1 GVPCV
6 ATAAAWSRAR
16 VALQDRDEQGD
27 RSRQAREAIRSPRRS
42 AARGAGARWRIA
54 RGSRDCGEGAA
65 DGTARRVR
73 AAQGA
78 GTVVHGGI
86 GRARVQRGRG
96 QVARGGSDE
105 ESEGGDAM
113 SELDVVVA
121 DARER
126 LVRRARREG
135 LETVGYRVVDS
146 PLGPLWVAVGPRG
159 LLNIH
164 YGAEP
169 SPLELRRIVRAYGP
183 GVLPDARRVDD
194 VARELDQYWSGKRRA
209 FDITVDLSPLTPFQ
223 RKVLAVTARV
233 PYGQLIT
240 YAKVAHNAGNDR
252 AYRAAAG
259 AIGDNPIPIVVP
271 CHRVVASDGTLGGY
285 AGGLDAKR
293 RLLQLERGA
302 VPPGGWPPA
311 HLSRT

>member
-1 GVPCV
+1 
-6 ATAAAWSRAR
+6 
-16 VALQDRDEQGD
+16 
-27 RSRQAREAIRSPRRS
+27 
-42 AARGAGARWRIA
+42 
-54 RGSRDCGEGAA
+54 
-65 DGTARRVR
+65 
-73 AAQGA
+73 
-78 GTVVHGGI
+78 
-86 GRARVQRGRG
+86 
-96 QVARGGSDE
+96 
-105 ESEGGDAM
+105 M
-113 SELDVVVA
+113 SEFGVVVA
-121 DARER
+121 EARER
-126 LVRRARREG
+126 LVQRARREG
-135 LETVGYRVVDS
+135 LERVGYRIVDS

-194 VARELDQYWSGKRRA
+194 VARELDQYFSGKRRD

-223 RKVLAVTARV
+223 RRVLAVTARV

-259 AIGDNPIPIVVP
+259 AVGDNPIPIVVP

-293 RLLQLERGA
+293 RLLQLERGD

>member
-1 GVPCV
+1 
-6 ATAAAWSRAR
+6 
-16 VALQDRDEQGD
+16 
-27 RSRQAREAIRSPRRS
+27 
-42 AARGAGARWRIA
+42 
-54 RGSRDCGEGAA
+54 
-65 DGTARRVR
+65 
-73 AAQGA
+73 
-78 GTVVHGGI
+78 
-86 GRARVQRGRG
+86 
-96 QVARGGSDE
+96 
-105 ESEGGDAM
+105 M
-113 SELDVVVA
+113 SELGPVVA

-126 LVRRARREG
+126 LMARARREG

-146 PLGPLWVAVGPRG
+146 PLGPLWLAVGPRG
-159 LLNIH
+159 VLNIH

-194 VARELDQYWSGKRRA
+194 VARELDQYFNGKRRE
-209 FDITVDLSPLTPFQ
+209 FDVAIDLSPLTPFQ

-233 PYGQLIT
+233 PYGELIT
-240 YAKVAHNAGNDR
+240 YAKVAHNTGNDK

-285 AGGLDAKR
+285 AGGLEAKR
-293 RLLQLERGA
+293 RLLKLERGVD

>member
-1 GVPCV
+1 
-6 ATAAAWSRAR
+6 
-16 VALQDRDEQGD
+16 
-27 RSRQAREAIRSPRRS
+27 
-42 AARGAGARWRIA
+42 
-54 RGSRDCGEGAA
+54 
-65 DGTARRVR
+65 
-73 AAQGA
+73 
-78 GTVVHGGI
+78 
-86 GRARVQRGRG
+86 
-96 QVARGGSDE
+96 
-105 ESEGGDAM
+105 M
-113 SELDVVVA
+113 SELSPIVA
-121 DARER
+121 EARGR
-126 LVRRARREG
+126 LVARARREG
-135 LETVGYRVVDS
+135 LGTVGYRIVDS

-169 SPLELRRIVRAYGP
+169 SSLELRRIVRAYWP

-194 VARELDQYWSGKRRA
+194 VARELDQYFNGKRRD
-209 FDITVDLSPLTPFQ
+209 FDIAVDLSPLTPFQ

-233 PYGQLIT
+233 PYGELIT

-293 RLLQLERGA
+293 RLLKLERGVA
-302 VPPGGWPPA
+302 VPPGGWP
-311 HLSRT
+311 

>member
-1 GVPCV
+1 MTQLD
-6 ATAAAWSRAR
+6 A
-16 VALQDRDEQGD
+16 
-27 RSRQAREAIRSPRRS
+27 
-42 AARGAGARWRIA
+42 
-54 RGSRDCGEGAA
+54 
-65 DGTARRVR
+65 
-73 AAQGA
+73 
-78 GTVVHGGI
+78 VVG
-86 GRARVQRGRG
+86 
-96 QVARGGSDE
+96 
-105 ESEGGDAM
+105 
-113 SELDVVVA
+113 

-126 LVRRARREG
+126 LVARARREG
-135 LETVGYRVVDS
+135 LETVGYRIVDS
-146 PLGPLWVAVGPRG
+146 PLGSLWIAVGPRG

-194 VARELDQYWSGKRRA
+194 VARELDQYFSGKRRD
-209 FDITVDLSPLTPFQ
+209 FDVAVDLSPLTPFQ
-223 RKVLAVTARV
+223 RRVLAVTARV
-233 PYGQLIT
+233 PYGELIT

-293 RLLQLERGA
+293 RLLKLERGVD
-302 VPPGGWPPA
+302 VPPGGWP
-311 HLSRT
+311 

>member
-1 GVPCV
+1 
-6 ATAAAWSRAR
+6 
-16 VALQDRDEQGD
+16 
-27 RSRQAREAIRSPRRS
+27 
-42 AARGAGARWRIA
+42 
-54 RGSRDCGEGAA
+54 
-65 DGTARRVR
+65 
-73 AAQGA
+73 
-78 GTVVHGGI
+78 
-86 GRARVQRGRG
+86 
-96 QVARGGSDE
+96 
-105 ESEGGDAM
+105 M
-113 SELDVVVA
+113 SELGPVVA

-126 LVRRARREG
+126 LMARARREG

-159 LLNIH
+159 VLNIH
-164 YGAEP
+164 YGPEP

-194 VARELDQYWSGKRRA
+194 VARELDQYFSGKRRE
-209 FDITVDLSPLTPFQ
+209 FDVAIDLSPLTPFQ

-233 PYGQLIT
+233 PYGELIT
-240 YAKVAHNAGNDR
+240 YAKVAHHTGNDK

-285 AGGLDAKR
+285 AGGLEAKR
-293 RLLQLERGA
+293 RLRKLERGA
-302 VPPGGWPPA
+302 DVPRGGWPPA

>member
-1 GVPCV
+1 
-6 ATAAAWSRAR
+6 
-16 VALQDRDEQGD
+16 
-27 RSRQAREAIRSPRRS
+27 
-42 AARGAGARWRIA
+42 
-54 RGSRDCGEGAA
+54 
-65 DGTARRVR
+65 
-73 AAQGA
+73 
-78 GTVVHGGI
+78 
-86 GRARVQRGRG
+86 
-96 QVARGGSDE
+96 
-105 ESEGGDAM
+105 M
-113 SELDVVVA
+113 SELEPIIA

-126 LVRRARREG
+126 LMRRARREG

-169 SPLELRRIVRAYGP
+169 SSLELRRIVRAYGP
-183 GVLPDARRVDD
+183 GILPDARRVDD
-194 VARELDQYWSGKRRA
+194 VARELDQYFSGKRRE
-209 FDITVDLSPLTPFQ
+209 FDVAIDLSPLTPFQ
-223 RKVLAVTARV
+223 REVLGVTARV
-233 PYGQLIT
+233 PYGELTT
-240 YAKVAHNAGNDR
+240 YAKVAHTTGNDR

-293 RLLQLERGA
+293 HLLTLERGAA

>member
-1 GVPCV
+1 
-6 ATAAAWSRAR
+6 
-16 VALQDRDEQGD
+16 
-27 RSRQAREAIRSPRRS
+27 
-42 AARGAGARWRIA
+42 
-54 RGSRDCGEGAA
+54 
-65 DGTARRVR
+65 
-73 AAQGA
+73 
-78 GTVVHGGI
+78 
-86 GRARVQRGRG
+86 
-96 QVARGGSDE
+96 
-105 ESEGGDAM
+105 M
-113 SELDVVVA
+113 SELGVVVA
-121 DARER
+121 EARER
-126 LVRRARREG
+126 LVQRARREG
-135 LETVGYRVVDS
+135 LETVGYRVIES
-146 PLGPLWVAVGPRG
+146 PLGPLWIAVGPRG

-194 VARELDQYWSGKRRA
+194 VARELDQYWRGKRRD
-209 FDITVDLSPLTPFQ
+209 FDVTVDLSPLTPFQ
-223 RKVLAVTARV
+223 RRVLAATARV

-240 YAKVAHNAGNDR
+240 YAKVAHNVGNDR

-311 HLSRT
+311 HLLRT